1 MFEFLETDLGTQLF
15 QVLMSLLEDLQEPR
29 ILLSVDHVDVG
40 IEVIVLERLD
50 TVPFLLVLCHLF
62 LFLLGLK
69 GCLDEL
75 GLLADV
81 VDLLFVELSEL
92 FGMEE
97 DLVEE
102 LLMTSFLAE
111 FLA

>member
-1 MFEFLETDLGTQLF
+1 MLEFLETDLSTELF
-15 QVLMSLLEDLQEPR
+15 QVLMSLLEDLKEPR
-29 ILLSVDHVDVG
+29 ILLSVNHVDVG
-40 IEVIVLERLD
+40 IEVIVLESLD

-62 LFLLGLK
+62 LFFLGLK

-81 VDLLFVELSEL
+81 VDLLFVELCEL
-92 FGMEE
+92 FGMKE

-111 FLA
+111 LLA

>member
-1 MFEFLETDLGTQLF
+1 
-15 QVLMSLLEDLQEPR
+15 
-29 ILLSVDHVDVG
+29 
-40 IEVIVLERLD
+40 
-50 TVPFLLVLCHLF
+50 
-62 LFLLGLK
+62 
-69 GCLDEL
+69 
-75 GLLADV
+75 V

>member
-1 MFEFLETDLGTQLF
+1 M
-15 QVLMSLLEDLQEPR
+15 
-29 ILLSVDHVDVG
+29 ILLLNVDFRSQLLKVLVSLFKDLKEAGVLLGVDHVDVG
-40 IEVIVLERLD
+40 VEVIIFESLD
-50 TVPFLLVLCHLF
+50 AVTFLLVLRHLF

-69 GCLDEL
+69 RGLDEL
-75 GLLADV
+75 GLFADV
-81 VDLLFVELSEL
+81 VDLLFVELCEL

-102 LLMTSFLAE
+102 FLVASFLAE